1 MNLLK
6 KSELK
11 SHDVYEFCYAKDY
24 PNHWSEDS
32 LFLIDEEF
40 AVLVPYLSKVFSQF
54 DYYGREK
61 VTFSEWEHVKQL
73 ALGEKEQ
80 KECIINFFIQI
91 DDWINNAVNK
101 NDYFWILG
109 L

>member
-1 MNLLK
+1 M
-6 KSELK
+6 
-11 SHDVYEFCYAKDY
+11 
-24 PNHWSEDS
+24 
-32 LFLIDEEF
+32 
-40 AVLVPYLSKVFSQF
+40 
-54 DYYGREK
+54 
-61 VTFSEWEHVKQL
+61 KQL

-80 KECIINFFIQI
+80 KECIIIFFIQI